1 MLSLFCTKQLKKF
14 QLYCDF
20 VTVHQFQFQTTVI
33 SLQQL
38 GTAWKT
44 KLHQKKKNKKKINR
58 IDFWEDECFEL

>member
-1 MLSLFCTKQLKKF
+1 MLSLFCTKQLKMF

-33 SLQQL
+33 SLKHL

-44 KLHQKKKNKKKINR
+44 KLHKKKKINL